1 MDHYLEI
8 RVLPDPEFPE
18 GQLLS
23 ALFAKLHRRLGQA
36 GEGQVGLSFPHHGV
50 VLGGVVRL
58 HGTEADLQALMAD
71 NWLQGMKDY
80 THSTAI
86 LPVPAGVSY
95 RTVRRVQAKSAHNK
109 RKRSIAKGWLSE
121 EEALMRIPDSQ
132 QKPLRMPYIELRSLS
147 NGNLMRVYVE
157 HGPEQAH
164 PQLGM
169 FNAYGLSASATVPW
183 F

>member
-8 RVLPDPEFPE
+8 RVLPDPELHE

-23 ALFAKLHRRLGQA
+23 ALFAKLHQRLGQA
-36 GEGQVGLSFPHHGV
+36 GEGRVGLSFPLHGV
-50 VLGGVVRL
+50 ALGGIVRV
-58 HGTEADLQALMAD
+58 HGTSADLQALMAE
-71 NWLQGMKDY
+71 NWLQGVKDY
-80 THSTAI
+80 IHSTAI

-121 EEALMRIPDSQ
+121 EEALARIPDSQ

-157 HGPEQAH
+157 HGPVQPH
-164 PQLGM
+164 PQPGV
-169 FNAYGLSASATVPW
+169 FNAYGLSATATVPW